1 MDLSSL
7 EFDDTVEHVIV
18 GKDGSQTEIVFVL
31 AGPGHPARVNV
42 DRKIAQKA
50 LRQINRQGKAS
61 LPDDPDDLRE
71 QETDRMVE
79 LTIDWRNVTDKDG
92 DAVPFSAEAVRAV
105 YENRRSSV
113 RSQISKALVDIGNF
127 TTGLSLD

>member
-1 MDLSSL
+1 MDLSSF

-18 GKDGSQTEIVFVL
+18 GKDGSPTEIVFVL

-42 DRKIAQKA
+42 DRKIAHKA

-61 LPDDPDDLRE
+61 LPDDPDDLRD

-92 DAVPFSAEAVRAV
+92 EPVQFSASAVRAV

-113 RSQISKALVDIGNF
+113 RSQISKALVNIGNF
-127 TTGLSLD
+127 TPGLSLD